1 MSVAQYNSQG
11 GSVPNWE
18 AGMGVHYYL
27 QEKAGHVYLRRVTFQ
42 GGKPDDR
49 IVGNVEVL
57 VAIHDF
63 FESRGIRLTV
73 RNVKKILE
81 QVLEGSCPKPKRRVE
96 GRSPQPRILAGPGG
110 FEPPTTGLG
119 ETHSM
124 ARSSSRESGN
134 SQNNEGSSRPEA
146 LGILPW
152 PPREPWLGW
161 LQVDEATRWAYASYY
176 DKLQAMYP
184 QGIPLEAIPEL
195 SRAKWYR
202 YTIRKL
208 AQYAW
213 LQGMISLEL
222 KARIEQLARAPA
234 KREIPHAPDVSVE
247 DLKRT
252 LEALRDGRY
261 RLMYLI
267 MYYSG
272 ARLAE
277 AEHLIRTAKELRPLT
292 FDQALEY
299 RGYLSLGKAVR
310 IALHYNRGKK
320 RCEFLWLP
328 AWLFELIQEYQGEPR
343 ARALTSYV
351 RNLKTR
357 QGLDVM
363 DPKLVRK
370 LHYQLMEQAEV
381 DRDIRE
387 LVQNRLGRATVGD
400 IAYSRILRRADEEY
414 EQRILPFL
422 EERLGLV
429 RG

>member
-1 MSVAQYNSQG
+1 
-11 GSVPNWE
+11 
-18 AGMGVHYYL
+18 
-27 QEKAGHVYLRRVTFQ
+27 
-42 GGKPDDR
+42 
-49 IVGNVEVL
+49 
-57 VAIHDF
+57 
-63 FESRGIRLTV
+63 
-73 RNVKKILE
+73 
-81 QVLEGSCPKPKRRVE
+81 
-96 GRSPQPRILAGPGG
+96 
-110 FEPPTTGLG
+110 
-119 ETHSM
+119 M
-124 ARSSSRESGN
+124 ARSPSRENGN
-134 SQNNEGSSRPEA
+134 SQNNEDSSGPGA

-161 LQVDEATRWAYASYY
+161 LQVDEATKRAYASYY
-176 DKLQAMYP
+176 DKLRAKHP

-222 KARIEQLARAPA
+222 KARVEQLARAPA
-234 KREIPHAPDVSVE
+234 KREIPHAPEVSIE

-277 AEHLIRTAKELRPLT
+277 AEHLIRIAKELRPLT

-299 RGYLSLGKAVR
+299 RGYMTLGKAVR

-328 AWLFELIQEYQGEPR
+328 AWLFELLRGYQGEPR

-351 RNLKTR
+351 RNLKAR
-357 QGLDVM
+357 QGLELM
-363 DPKLVRK
+363 DPRLVRK
-370 LHYQLMEQAEV
+370 LHYQLMERAEV

-387 LVQNRLGRATVGD
+387 LIQNRLGKATVGD
-400 IAYSRILRRADEEY
+400 IAYSRILRRADEWY

-422 EERLGLV
+422 EERLGL